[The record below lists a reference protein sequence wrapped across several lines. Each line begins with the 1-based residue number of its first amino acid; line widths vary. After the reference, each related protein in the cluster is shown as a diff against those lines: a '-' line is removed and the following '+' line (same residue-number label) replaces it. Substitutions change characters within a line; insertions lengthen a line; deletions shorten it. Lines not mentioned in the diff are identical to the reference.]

1 MKTEKEKMLSGEM
14 YNPLNKVLLK
24 ERRAARLLLKD
35 LNDCRE
41 DDFAAKDSNL
51 RQLIPNLGKG
61 CWIQTPFFCDYG
73 YNIHLGD
80 KIFFNFNCTIL
91 DVMPVK
97 IGSRTF
103 FGPNVQVYTA
113 IHPLNAFDRASG
125 LESAKSVVI
134 GADCWIGGGA
144 IICPGVTIGDRTV
157 IGAGSVVTK
166 DIPSDVLAVG
176 NPCRV
181 IRPLN
186 ETEI

>member
-24 ERRAARLLLKD
+24 ERRAARLLLKA

-41 DDFAAKDSNL
+41 DDFAKKDQIV
-51 RQLIPNLGKG
+51 RQLMPNAGNG

-73 YNIHLGD
+73 YNLHVGE
-80 KIFFNFNCTIL
+80 KVFFNFNCTIL
-91 DVMPVK
+91 DMMPVK
-97 IGSRTF
+97 IGNRTF

-113 IHPLNAFDRASG
+113 IHPLHVAERAAG
-125 LESAKSVVI
+125 LESAKPVVI
-134 GADCWIGGGA
+134 GEDCWIGGGA

-157 IGAGSVVTK
+157 VGAGSVVTK
-166 DIPSDVLAVG
+166 DLPSDVLAVG

-181 IRPLN
+181 IRALN
-186 ETEI
+186 ETDV

>member
-1 MKTEKEKMLSGEM
+1 MKTEKEKMLSGEI

-24 ERRAARLLLKD
+24 ERRAARLLLKS

-51 RQLIPNLGKG
+51 RQLIPNMGKG

-103 FGPNVQVYTA
+103 FGPNVHRDSSLECGRSC
-113 IHPLNAFDRASG
+113 IRFGKRKIGCDWRRLLDRRRRNYLSG
-125 LESAKSVVI
+125 RNN
-134 GADCWIGGGA
+134 W
-144 IICPGVTIGDRTV
+144 
-157 IGAGSVVTK
+157 
-166 DIPSDVLAVG
+166 
-176 NPCRV
+176 
-181 IRPLN
+181 
-186 ETEI
+186 